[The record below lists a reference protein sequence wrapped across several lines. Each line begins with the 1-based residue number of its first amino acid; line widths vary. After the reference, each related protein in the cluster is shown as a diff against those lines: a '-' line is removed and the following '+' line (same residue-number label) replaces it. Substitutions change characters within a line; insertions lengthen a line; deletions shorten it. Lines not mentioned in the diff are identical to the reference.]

1 MLHVYGV
8 YFLFMQNTTWVSLK
22 DLDLVLVQQASKLFL
37 NKRQTYT
44 ANPISILLML
54 GMQDRPLSVI
64 ISVL

>member
-1 MLHVYGV
+1 MLHACGG

-22 DLDLVLVQQASKLFL
+22 DLDLVFVQQASKVFL

-44 ANPISILLML
+44 TNPISILLML

>member
-1 MLHVYGV
+1 MFHVCGV
-8 YFLFMQNTTWVSLK
+8 YFLFTQNTTWVSLK
-22 DLDLVLVQQASKLFL
+22 DLNLVLVQQASKLFR

-44 ANPISILLML
+44 ANPISIWPML

>member
-1 MLHVYGV
+1 MLHVCGV

-22 DLDLVLVQQASKLFL
+22 DFDLVLVQQASKLFL

>member
-1 MLHVYGV
+1 
-8 YFLFMQNTTWVSLK
+8 MQNTAWVSLK
-22 DLDLVLVQQASKLFL
+22 DLDLVLVQQASEVFL

-54 GMQDRPLSVI
+54 GMQDRLLNVI

>member
-1 MLHVYGV
+1 MLCVRGV
-8 YFLFMQNTTWVSLK
+8 YFLFLQNATWVSLK

-44 ANPISILLML
+44 ANPLSILLML